1 MNFKKKSH
9 QNKAYKCKNPTM
21 ITVLIVE
28 HSSVIIDIN
37 ISPLVAFDISIV
49 AVQ

>member
-1 MNFKKKSH
+1 
-9 QNKAYKCKNPTM
+9 M

-37 ISPLVAFDISIV
+37 ISPLFAFDISIV
-49 AVQ
+49 ALH

>member
-1 MNFKKKSH
+1 
-9 QNKAYKCKNPTM
+9 M
-21 ITVLIVE
+21 ITVLTVE

-49 AVQ
+49 ALH